1 MAYLF
6 LIGRILYGG
15 FFVMAGI
22 NHFMNATAMAGYAGS
37 KGLPA
42 PRLGVLASG
51 AIMVLGGLS
60 ILSGFRPEWGV
71 LLLTLFLLP
80 ATFIFHNFWADTDPM
95 ARMNNMIHFQ
105 KNVALMGA
113 AWMLLMVPQPWVF
126 GVG

>member
-15 FFVMAGI
+15 FFLMAGI

-51 AIMVLGGLS
+51 AIMLLGGLS

-71 LLLTLFLLP
+71 LLLTLFLVP
-80 ATFIFHNFWADTDPM
+80 ATLIFHNFWADTDPM